1 MHKDTVY
8 AEVGKAIELIQI
20 ADRLFKSVLLLV
32 FPGQEF
38 NDLENMNKNNKVLDN
53 ATLGKLIRLLKKR
66 VVLNDNFEAI
76 LTAYLTD
83 RNSLVHNWNDIE
95 GWEDESKAIEFI
107 VRVQKSAAYLFYTF
121 TGFMRTWMEQVGIT
135 EIDDQFPELEELFAL
150 IDADWK
156 QLMHVFIKDIRS
168 T

>member
-1 MHKDTVY
+1 M
-8 AEVGKAIELIQI
+8 
-20 ADRLFKSVLLLV
+20 

-38 NDLENMNKNNKVLDN
+38 NDLDTMNNNNKVLDN

-66 VVLNDNFEAI
+66 VVLNDNFEEI
-76 LTAYLTD
+76 LTTYLTN

-107 VRVQKSAAYLFYTF
+107 VSVQKTAGYLFYTF
-121 TGFMRTWMEQVGIT
+121 TGFMRTWAEQVGIT
-135 EIDDQFPELEELFAL
+135 EIDDQHPELEELFAS

-156 QLMHVFIKDIRS
+156 HLMNVFIKDIKS
-168 T
+168 S

>member
-1 MHKDTVY
+1 
-8 AEVGKAIELIQI
+8 
-20 ADRLFKSVLLLV
+20 V

-38 NDLENMNKNNKVLDN
+38 NDLDTMNNNNKVLDN

-66 VVLNDNFEAI
+66 VVLNDNFEEI
-76 LTAYLTD
+76 LTTYLTN

-107 VRVQKSAAYLFYTF
+107 VSVQKTAGYLFYTF
-121 TGFMRTWMEQVGIT
+121 TGFMRIWAEQVGIT
-135 EIDDQFPELEELFAL
+135 EIDDQHPELEELFAS

-156 QLMHVFIKDIRS
+156 HLINVFIKDIKS
-168 T
+168 S

>member
-1 MHKDTVY
+1 
-8 AEVGKAIELIQI
+8 
-20 ADRLFKSVLLLV
+20 V

-38 NDLENMNKNNKVLDN
+38 NDLDTMNNNNKVLDN

-66 VVLNDNFEAI
+66 VVLNDNFEEI
-76 LTAYLTD
+76 LTTYLTN

-107 VRVQKSAAYLFYTF
+107 VSVQKTAGYLFYTF
-121 TGFMRTWMEQVGIT
+121 TGFMRTWAEQVGIT
-135 EIDDQFPELEELFAL
+135 EIDDQHPELEELFAS

-156 QLMHVFIKDIRS
+156 HLINVFIKDIKS
-168 T
+168 S

>member
-1 MHKDTVY
+1 M
-8 AEVGKAIELIQI
+8 
-20 ADRLFKSVLLLV
+20 FKSVLLLV

-38 NDLENMNKNNKVLDN
+38 NDLDTMNNNNKVLDN

-66 VVLNDNFEAI
+66 VVLNDNFEEI
-76 LTAYLTD
+76 LTTYLTN

-107 VRVQKSAAYLFYTF
+107 VSVQKSAGYLFYTF
-121 TGFMRTWMEQVGIT
+121 TVFMRTWAEQVGIT
-135 EIDDQFPELEELFAL
+135 EIDDQPPELEELFAS

-156 QLMHVFIKDIRS
+156 HLMNVFIKDIKS
-168 T
+168 S

>member
-1 MHKDTVY
+1 M
-8 AEVGKAIELIQI
+8 
-20 ADRLFKSVLLLV
+20 

-38 NDLENMNKNNKVLDN
+38 NDLDTMNNNNKVLDN

-66 VVLNDNFEAI
+66 VVLNDNFEEI
-76 LTAYLTD
+76 LTTYLTN

-107 VRVQKSAAYLFYTF
+107 VSVQKTAGYLFYTF
-121 TGFMRTWMEQVGIT
+121 TGFMRTWAEQVGIT
-135 EIDDQFPELEELFAL
+135 EIDDQHPELEELFAS

-156 QLMHVFIKDIRS
+156 HLINVFIKDIKS
-168 T
+168 S

>member
-1 MHKDTVY
+1 M
-8 AEVGKAIELIQI
+8 
-20 ADRLFKSVLLLV
+20 FKSVLLLV

-38 NDLENMNKNNKVLDN
+38 NDLDTMNNNNKVLDN

-66 VVLNDNFEAI
+66 VVLNDNFEEI
-76 LTAYLTD
+76 LTTYLTN

-107 VRVQKSAAYLFYTF
+107 VSVQKTAGYLFYTF
-121 TGFMRTWMEQVGIT
+121 TGFMRTWAEQVGIT
-135 EIDDQFPELEELFAL
+135 EIDDQHPELEELFAS

-156 QLMHVFIKDIRS
+156 HLINVFIKDIKS
-168 T
+168 S

>member
-1 MHKDTVY
+1 M
-8 AEVGKAIELIQI
+8 
-20 ADRLFKSVLLLV
+20 FKSVLLLV

-38 NDLENMNKNNKVLDN
+38 NDLDTMNNNNKVLDN

-66 VVLNDNFEAI
+66 VVLNDNFEEI
-76 LTAYLTD
+76 LTTYLTN

-107 VRVQKSAAYLFYTF
+107 VSVQKSAGYLFYTF
-121 TGFMRTWMEQVGIT
+121 TGFMRTWAEQVGIT
-135 EIDDQFPELEELFAL
+135 EIDDQHPELEELFAS

-156 QLMHVFIKDIRS
+156 HLINVFIKDIKS
-168 T
+168 S